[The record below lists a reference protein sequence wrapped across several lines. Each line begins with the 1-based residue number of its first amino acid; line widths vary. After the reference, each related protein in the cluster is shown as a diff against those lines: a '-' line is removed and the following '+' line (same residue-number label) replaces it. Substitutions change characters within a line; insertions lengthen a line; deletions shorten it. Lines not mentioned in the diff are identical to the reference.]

1 VRQLLR
7 GRYNAI
13 HTGEWHTTMPGI
25 VRLENNMHLIA
36 ILLNPAIFGALALFL
51 SLIWMLMDQKD
62 KTRPLL
68 VFALV
73 LNLFFGSLLNVFM
86 GKEGGFLPWKYDR
99 ILFVVDQALG
109 VSTAAI
115 ALHLQGIWRVP
126 LIVIYQFMVPMMIC
140 WFLVTRSQKL
150 RGSVVMAY
158 VGELVAGPLL
168 YAVLPACGPA
178 YAFGAGWL
186 HPQQVQASIMRLAA
200 MPNAFPSLHIG
211 TAFVFVLSAPSKL
224 WRIVALSFLVATGM
238 ATLSTG
244 EHYVIDLVAGLAF
257 GAFAANVGFGR
268 YRIAS
273 LYLGLVLSW
282 SLTIRFAHGF
292 LIAQPFLLRSWVLLT
307 VGLALVALVSA
318 WRIPAAATSPTAT
331 ATTAT
336 AQSPVA
342 VSV

>member
-1 VRQLLR
+1 ML
-7 GRYNAI
+7 
-13 HTGEWHTTMPGI
+13 GI
-25 VRLENNMHLIA
+25 EPLENNMHLIA
-36 ILLNPAIFGALALFL
+36 ILLNPAIFGTLALFL
-51 SLIWMLMDQKD
+51 SLIWMLMDQRD

-73 LNLFFGSLLNVFM
+73 LNLFFGTLLNVFM
-86 GKEGGFLPWKYDR
+86 GKEGGLLPWKFDH

-126 LIVIYQFMVPMMIC
+126 LIVVYQFMVPMMIC
-140 WFLVTRSQKL
+140 WFLVTRYQKI
-150 RGSVVMAY
+150 RGSVIMAY
-158 VGELVAGPLL
+158 VAELVAGPLL

-186 HPQQVQASIMRLAA
+186 HPQQVQAGIIRLAA

-211 TAFVFVLSAPSKL
+211 TAFVFVLFAPGKL
-224 WRIVALSFLVATGM
+224 SRAVALSFLAATGM

-257 GAFAANVGFGR
+257 GSFAANVGFGR

-292 LIAQPFLLRSWVLLT
+292 LIAHPFLLRSCALLT
-307 VGLALVALVSA
+307 VGTAIIALISA
-318 WRIPAAATSPTAT
+318 WRIPAAAAALTA
-331 ATTAT
+331 AAKPAA
-336 AQSPVA
+336 AQEPVA